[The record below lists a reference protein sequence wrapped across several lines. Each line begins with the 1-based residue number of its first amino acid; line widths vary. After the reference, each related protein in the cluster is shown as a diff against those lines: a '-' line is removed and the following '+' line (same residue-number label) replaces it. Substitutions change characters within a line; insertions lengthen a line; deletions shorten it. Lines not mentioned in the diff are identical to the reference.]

1 VTLDEMANEDMM
13 RLIEVAARSVVIV
26 SIGGGADVVIA
37 KAIAMTMI
45 REGATSVD
53 IVQTKARSMLDR
65 EETLQ
70 DLGEL
75 RLSKVGTFAECEF
88 LEYLTTVPNAVRD
101 ARARTRGKRLAAALA
116 WQNGRRFYAAGRS
129 PSWLEFIRSGG
140 GQDRPYEAVIC
151 VDGGGDV
158 LGVDEDSDIKVLKHI
173 EQSMPAESQLFLYVV
188 GMGADGTPIELFK
201 DARLEGWS
209 KVSEGN
215 LQVSFADDLEGCLRE
230 TSCWLDD
237 PLKWDAPNSL
247 WSYGLNVPQIVSL
260 AIRNIFPFMRPVD
273 GIVTFPRRN
282 RLVEMRA
289 DWLRSARLY
298 RKNSAIT

>member
-1 VTLDEMANEDMM
+1 MANADMM
-13 RLIEVAARSVVIV
+13 RLIEVAARPVVIV

-45 REGATSVD
+45 RDGATSVD
-53 IVQTKARSMLDR
+53 IVQTKARTTLDR

-70 DLGEL
+70 DLGQL
-75 RLSKVGTFAECEF
+75 RLSRVGTFGELEF
-88 LEYLTTVPNAVRD
+88 LEYLTPIPNILRD
-101 ARARTRGKRLAAALA
+101 ARARTRGKRLAAALT

-129 PSWLEFIRSGG
+129 PSWREFIRSGG
-140 GQDRPYEAVIC
+140 GQGRPYEAVVC

-173 EQSMPAESQLFLYVV
+173 EQSTPLESQLFLYVV

-209 KVSEGN
+209 QVSEGN
-215 LQVSFADDLEGCLRE
+215 LQDSFADDLESCLRE
-230 TSCWLDD
+230 TSCWLDE
-237 PLKWDAPNSL
+237 PLKWDAPDSL

-260 AIRNIFPFMRPVD
+260 AIRNIFPFKRPLD
-273 GIVTFPRRN
+273 GVVTFPRRN
-282 RLVEMRA
+282 QLVEMRA

>member
-1 VTLDEMANEDMM
+1 MANEDMM

-75 RLSKVGTFAECEF
+75 RLSEVGTFGECEF
-88 LEYLTTVPNAVRD
+88 LEYLTTVPNTVRD

-140 GQDRPYEAVIC
+140 GQGRPYEAVIC

-173 EQSMPAESQLFLYVV
+173 EQSMPAESRLFLYVV

-209 KVSEGN
+209 QVSEGN
-215 LQVSFADDLEGCLRE
+215 LHVSFADDLESCLRE

>member
-1 VTLDEMANEDMM
+1 MANADMM
-13 RLIEVAARSVVIV
+13 RLIEVAARPVVIV

-45 REGATSVD
+45 RDGATSVD
-53 IVQTKARSMLDR
+53 IVQTKARTTLDR

-70 DLGEL
+70 DLGQL
-75 RLSKVGTFAECEF
+75 RLSRVGTFGELEF
-88 LEYLTTVPNAVRD
+88 LEYLTPIPNILRD
-101 ARARTRGKRLAAALA
+101 ARARTRGKRLAAALT

-129 PSWLEFIRSGG
+129 PSWREFIRSGG
-140 GQDRPYEAVIC
+140 GQGRPYEAVVC

-173 EQSMPAESQLFLYVV
+173 EQSTPLESQLFLYVV

-209 KVSEGN
+209 QVSEGD
-215 LQVSFADDLEGCLRE
+215 LQDSFADDLESCLRE
-230 TSCWLDD
+230 TSCWLDE
-237 PLKWDAPNSL
+237 PLKWDAPDSL

-260 AIRNIFPFMRPVD
+260 AIRNIFPFKRPLD
-273 GIVTFPRRN
+273 GVVTFPRRN
-282 RLVEMRA
+282 QLVEMRA

>member
-1 VTLDEMANEDMM
+1 MANEDMM

-45 REGATSVD
+45 RDGATSVD
-53 IVQTKARSMLDR
+53 IVQTKARTTLDR

-75 RLSKVGTFAECEF
+75 RLSRVGTFGELEF
-88 LEYLTTVPNAVRD
+88 LEYLTPIPNILRD
-101 ARARTRGKRLAAALA
+101 PRARTRGKRLAAALT

-129 PSWLEFIRSGG
+129 PSWREFIRSGG
-140 GQDRPYEAVIC
+140 GQGRPYEAVVC

-173 EQSMPAESQLFLYVV
+173 EQSMPAESRLFLYVV

-209 KVSEGN
+209 QVSEGN
-215 LQVSFADDLEGCLRE
+215 LQDSFADDLESCLRE
-230 TSCWLDD
+230 TSCWLDE
-237 PLKWDAPNSL
+237 PLKWDAPDSL

-260 AIRNIFPFMRPVD
+260 AIRNIFPFKRPLD
-273 GIVTFPRRN
+273 GVVTFPRRN

>member
-1 VTLDEMANEDMM
+1 MANEDMM
-13 RLIEVAARSVVIV
+13 RLIEVAARPVVIV

-45 REGATSVD
+45 RDGATSVD
-53 IVQTKARSMLDR
+53 IVQTKARTTLDR

-70 DLGEL
+70 DLGQL
-75 RLSKVGTFAECEF
+75 RLSRVGTFGELEF
-88 LEYLTTVPNAVRD
+88 LEYLTPIPNILRD
-101 ARARTRGKRLAAALA
+101 ARARTRGKRLAAALT

-129 PSWLEFIRSGG
+129 PSWREFIRSGG
-140 GQDRPYEAVIC
+140 GQGRPYEAVVC

-173 EQSMPAESQLFLYVV
+173 EQSTPLESQLFLYVV

-209 KVSEGN
+209 QVSEGN
-215 LQVSFADDLEGCLRE
+215 LKDSFADDLESCLRE
-230 TSCWLDD
+230 TSCWLDE
-237 PLKWDAPNSL
+237 PLKWDAPDSL

-260 AIRNIFPFMRPVD
+260 AIRNIFPFKRPLD
-273 GIVTFPRRN
+273 GVVTFPRRN

>member
-1 VTLDEMANEDMM
+1 MANEDMM
-13 RLIEVAARSVVIV
+13 RLIEVAARPVVIV

-45 REGATSVD
+45 RDGATSVD
-53 IVQTKARSMLDR
+53 IVQTKARTTLDR

-75 RLSKVGTFAECEF
+75 RLSRVGTFGELEF
-88 LEYLTTVPNAVRD
+88 LEYLTPIPNILRD
-101 ARARTRGKRLAAALA
+101 PRARTRGKRLAAALT

-129 PSWLEFIRSGG
+129 PSWREFIRSGG
-140 GQDRPYEAVIC
+140 GQGRPYEAVVC

-173 EQSMPAESQLFLYVV
+173 EQSTPLESQLFLYVV

-209 KVSEGN
+209 QVSEGN
-215 LQVSFADDLEGCLRE
+215 LQDSFADDLESCLRE
-230 TSCWLDD
+230 TSCWLDE
-237 PLKWDAPNSL
+237 PLKWDAPDSL

-260 AIRNIFPFMRPVD
+260 AIRNIFPFKRPLD
-273 GIVTFPRRN
+273 GVVTFPRRN
-282 RLVEMRA
+282 QLVEMRA

>member
-1 VTLDEMANEDMM
+1 MANEDMM
-13 RLIEVAARSVVIV
+13 RLIEVAARPVVIV

-45 REGATSVD
+45 RDGATSVD
-53 IVQTKARSMLDR
+53 IVQTKARTTLDR

-75 RLSKVGTFAECEF
+75 RLSRVGTFGDLEF
-88 LEYLTTVPNAVRD
+88 LEYLTPIPNILRD
-101 ARARTRGKRLAAALA
+101 PRARTRGKRLAAALT

-129 PSWLEFIRSGG
+129 PSWREFIRSGG
-140 GQDRPYEAVIC
+140 GQGRPYEAVVC

-173 EQSMPAESQLFLYVV
+173 EQSTPLESQLFLYVV

-209 KVSEGN
+209 QVSEGN
-215 LQVSFADDLEGCLRE
+215 LQDSFADDLESCLRE
-230 TSCWLDD
+230 TSCWLDE
-237 PLKWDAPNSL
+237 PLKWDAPDSL

-260 AIRNIFPFMRPVD
+260 AIRNIFPFKRPLD
-273 GIVTFPRRN
+273 GVVTFPRRN

>member
-1 VTLDEMANEDMM
+1 MANEDMM
-13 RLIEVAARSVVIV
+13 RLIEVAARPVVIV

-45 REGATSVD
+45 RDGATSVD
-53 IVQTKARSMLDR
+53 IVQTKARTTLDR

-75 RLSKVGTFAECEF
+75 RLSRVGTFGELEF
-88 LEYLTTVPNAVRD
+88 LEYLTPIPNILRD
-101 ARARTRGKRLAAALA
+101 PRARTRGKRLAAALT

-129 PSWLEFIRSGG
+129 PSWREFIRSGG
-140 GQDRPYEAVIC
+140 GQGRPYEAVVC

-173 EQSMPAESQLFLYVV
+173 EQSTPAESQLFLYVV

-209 KVSEGN
+209 QVSEGN
-215 LQVSFADDLEGCLRE
+215 LQDSFADDLESCLRE
-230 TSCWLDD
+230 TSCWLDE
-237 PLKWDAPNSL
+237 PLKWDAPDSL

-260 AIRNIFPFMRPVD
+260 AIRNIFPFKRPLD
-273 GIVTFPRRN
+273 GVVTFPRRN

>member
-1 VTLDEMANEDMM
+1 MANADMM
-13 RLIEVAARSVVIV
+13 RLIEVAARPVVIV

-45 REGATSVD
+45 RDGATSVD
-53 IVQTKARSMLDR
+53 IVQTKARTTLDR

-70 DLGEL
+70 DLGQL
-75 RLSKVGTFAECEF
+75 RLSRVGTFGELEF
-88 LEYLTTVPNAVRD
+88 LEYLTPIPNILRD
-101 ARARTRGKRLAAALA
+101 ARARTRGKRLAAALT

-129 PSWLEFIRSGG
+129 PSWREFIRSGG
-140 GQDRPYEAVIC
+140 GQGRPYEAVVC

-173 EQSMPAESQLFLYVV
+173 EQSTPLESQLFLYVV

-209 KVSEGN
+209 QVSEGD
-215 LQVSFADDLEGCLRE
+215 LQDSFADDLESCLRE
-230 TSCWLDD
+230 TSCWLDE
-237 PLKWDAPNSL
+237 PLKWDAPDSL

-260 AIRNIFPFMRPVD
+260 AIRNIFPFKRPLD
-273 GIVTFPRRN
+273 GVVTFPRRN

>member
-1 VTLDEMANEDMM
+1 MANEDMM
-13 RLIEVAARSVVIV
+13 RLIEVAARPVVIV

-45 REGATSVD
+45 RDGATSVD
-53 IVQTKARSMLDR
+53 IVQTKARTTLDR

-75 RLSKVGTFAECEF
+75 RLSRVGTFGELEF
-88 LEYLTTVPNAVRD
+88 LEYLTPIPNILRD

-129 PSWLEFIRSGG
+129 PSWREFIRSGG
-140 GQDRPYEAVIC
+140 GQCRPYEAVVC

-173 EQSMPAESQLFLYVV
+173 EQSTPLESQLFLYVV

-209 KVSEGN
+209 QVSEGN
-215 LQVSFADDLEGCLRE
+215 LQDSFADDLESCLRE
-230 TSCWLDD
+230 TSCWLDE
-237 PLKWDAPNSL
+237 PLKWDAPDSL

-260 AIRNIFPFMRPVD
+260 AIRNIFPFKRPLD
-273 GIVTFPRRN
+273 GVVTFPRRN

>member
-1 VTLDEMANEDMM
+1 MANADMM
-13 RLIEVAARSVVIV
+13 RLIEVAARPVVIV

-45 REGATSVD
+45 RDGATSVD
-53 IVQTKARSMLDR
+53 IVQTKARTTLDR

-70 DLGEL
+70 DLGQL
-75 RLSKVGTFAECEF
+75 RLSRVGTFGELEF
-88 LEYLTTVPNAVRD
+88 LEYLTPIPNILRD
-101 ARARTRGKRLAAALA
+101 ARARTRGKRLAAALT

-129 PSWLEFIRSGG
+129 PSWREFIRSGG
-140 GQDRPYEAVIC
+140 GQGRPYEAVVC

-173 EQSMPAESQLFLYVV
+173 EQSTPLESQLFLYVV

-209 KVSEGN
+209 QVSEGN
-215 LQVSFADDLEGCLRE
+215 LKDSFADDLESCLRE
-230 TSCWLDD
+230 TSCWLDE
-237 PLKWDAPNSL
+237 PLKWDAPDSL

-260 AIRNIFPFMRPVD
+260 AIRNIFPFKRPLD
-273 GIVTFPRRN
+273 GVVTFPRRN

>member
-1 VTLDEMANEDMM
+1 MANEDMM
-13 RLIEVAARSVVIV
+13 RLIEVAARPVVIV

-45 REGATSVD
+45 RDGATSVD
-53 IVQTKARSMLDR
+53 IVQTKARTTLDR
-65 EETLQ
+65 EETLE
-70 DLGEL
+70 DLGQL
-75 RLSKVGTFAECEF
+75 RLSRVGTFGELEF
-88 LEYLTTVPNAVRD
+88 LEYLTPIPNILRD
-101 ARARTRGKRLAAALA
+101 ARARTRGKRLAAALT

-129 PSWLEFIRSGG
+129 PSWREFIRSGG
-140 GQDRPYEAVIC
+140 GQGRPYEAVVC

-173 EQSMPAESQLFLYVV
+173 EQSTPLESQLFLYVV

-209 KVSEGN
+209 QVSEGN
-215 LQVSFADDLEGCLRE
+215 LKDSFADDLESCLRE
-230 TSCWLDD
+230 TSCWLDE
-237 PLKWDAPNSL
+237 PLKWDAPDSL

-260 AIRNIFPFMRPVD
+260 AIRNIFPFKRPLD
-273 GIVTFPRRN
+273 GVVTFPRRN

>member
-1 VTLDEMANEDMM
+1 MANEDMM
-13 RLIEVAARSVVIV
+13 RLIEVAARPVVIV

-45 REGATSVD
+45 RDGATSVD
-53 IVQTKARSMLDR
+53 IVQTKARTTLDR

-75 RLSKVGTFAECEF
+75 RLSRVGTFGELEF
-88 LEYLTTVPNAVRD
+88 LEYLTPIPNILRD
-101 ARARTRGKRLAAALA
+101 PRARTRGKRLAAALT

-129 PSWLEFIRSGG
+129 PSWREFIRSGG
-140 GQDRPYEAVIC
+140 GQGRPYETVVC

-173 EQSMPAESQLFLYVV
+173 EQSTPLESELFLYVV

-209 KVSEGN
+209 QVSEGN
-215 LQVSFADDLEGCLRE
+215 LQDSFADDLESCLRE
-230 TSCWLDD
+230 TSCWLDE
-237 PLKWDAPNSL
+237 PLKWDAPDSL

-260 AIRNIFPFMRPVD
+260 AIRNIFPFKRPLD
-273 GIVTFPRRN
+273 GVVTFPRRN
-282 RLVEMRA
+282 QLVEMRA

>member
-1 VTLDEMANEDMM
+1 LIPDEMADEDVG
-13 RLIEVAARSVVIV
+13 RLIEVGERRILIV

-37 KAIAMTMI
+37 KAIALTMT
-45 REGATSVD
+45 RAGAASVD
-53 IVQTKARSMLDR
+53 IVQTKARRMLDR

-70 DLGEL
+70 DLAEL
-75 RLSKVGTFAECEF
+75 RLSKVGTFGECEF
-88 LEYLTTVPNAVRD
+88 LEYLTTVPNIVRD

-140 GQDRPYEAVIC
+140 GQGCPYEAVVC

-158 LGVDEDSDIKVLKHI
+158 LGVDQESDIKVLKHI

-188 GMGADGTPIELFK
+188 GMGADGTPIESFK

-209 KVSEGN
+209 QASEGS
-215 LQVSFADDLEGCLRE
+215 LQDSFADDLEICLRE
-230 TSCWLDD
+230 TNCWLDE
-237 PLKWDAPNSL
+237 PLKWDEPGSL
-247 WSYGLNVPQIVSL
+247 WSYGLNVPQIVSM
-260 AIRNIFPFMRPVD
+260 AIRNIFPFMRPLD
-273 GIVTFPRRN
+273 GVVTFPRRN
-282 RLVEMRA
+282 RLVEMRV

-298 RKNSAIT
+298 RKN

>member
-1 VTLDEMANEDMM
+1 MANEDMM
-13 RLIEVAARSVVIV
+13 RLIEVAARPVVIV

-45 REGATSVD
+45 RDGATSVD
-53 IVQTKARSMLDR
+53 IVQTKARTTLDH

-75 RLSKVGTFAECEF
+75 RLSRVGTFGELEF
-88 LEYLTTVPNAVRD
+88 LEYLTPIPNILRD
-101 ARARTRGKRLAAALA
+101 PRARTRGKRLAAALT

-129 PSWLEFIRSGG
+129 PSWREFIRSGG
-140 GQDRPYEAVIC
+140 GQGRPYEAVVC

-173 EQSMPAESQLFLYVV
+173 EQSTPLESQLFLYVV

-201 DARLEGWS
+201 DARIEGWS
-209 KVSEGN
+209 QVSEGN
-215 LQVSFADDLEGCLRE
+215 LQDSFADDLESCLRE
-230 TSCWLDD
+230 TSCWLDE
-237 PLKWDAPNSL
+237 PLKWDAPDSL

-260 AIRNIFPFMRPVD
+260 AIRNIFPFKRPLD
-273 GIVTFPRRN
+273 GVVTFPRRN
-282 RLVEMRA
+282 QLVEMRA

>member
-1 VTLDEMANEDMM
+1 MANEDMM
-13 RLIEVAARSVVIV
+13 RLIEVAARPVVIV

-45 REGATSVD
+45 RDGATSVD
-53 IVQTKARSMLDR
+53 IVQTKARTTLDR

-75 RLSKVGTFAECEF
+75 RLSRVGTFGKLEF
-88 LEYLTTVPNAVRD
+88 LEYLTPIPNILRD
-101 ARARTRGKRLAAALA
+101 AKARTRGKRLAAALT

-129 PSWLEFIRSGG
+129 PSWREFIRSGG
-140 GQDRPYEAVIC
+140 GQGRPYEAVVC

-173 EQSMPAESQLFLYVV
+173 EQSTPLESQLFLYVV

-209 KVSEGN
+209 QLSEGN
-215 LQVSFADDLEGCLRE
+215 LQDSFADDLESCLRE

-237 PLKWDAPNSL
+237 PLKWDAPDSL

-260 AIRNIFPFMRPVD
+260 AIRNIFPFKRPLD

-298 RKNSAIT
+298 RRNSATT